1 VNRFQLPISIVI
13 VFSIAIVL
21 FYAVPILGYRVPA
34 LVLLMV
40 VSLFALIFD
49 IQTVL
54 IASILS
60 ALIWNFFFIPPLFT
74 LHIANGEDGL
84 MFLMYFIIASNKSE
98 Y

>member
-1 VNRFQLPISIVI
+1 
-13 VFSIAIVL
+13 
-21 FYAVPILGYRVPA
+21 
-34 LVLLMV
+34 LLMV